1 MTDKHAIPDVIAEH
15 FRPVIGLPA
24 WHVHR
29 GHGSFLTL
37 EFGQP
42 HLRIYGPGP
51 RTLQADR
58 LGPTRRLVVAKGE
71 WHLWIYCCAWQV
83 FQDDRLIAHS
93 ESSDA
98 EITDAPAVLNGQII
112 QTVSLAE
119 NTAQTTFTFDLGATL
134 LTAPY
139 GKDDEDEQWFLYE
152 PGNTVLAVRADAQY
166 MISPKKHAAG
176 DATWRALWPG
186 SAGSA

>member
-1 MTDKHAIPDVIAEH
+1 
-15 FRPVIGLPA
+15 
-24 WHVHR
+24 
-29 GHGSFLTL
+29 
-37 EFGQP
+37 
-42 HLRIYGPGP
+42 
-51 RTLQADR
+51 
-58 LGPTRRLVVAKGE
+58 
-71 WHLWIYCCAWQV
+71 V

-98 EITDAPAVLNGQII
+98 EITDATVVLDGQIL

-139 GKDDEDEQWFLYE
+139 GKDDEEEQWLLYE
-152 PGNTVLAVRADAQY
+152 PGNTVLTVRADAQY
-166 MISPKKHAAG
+166 KTSPKDHAVG